1 MRSFIICH
9 QGHDNTHTTTND
21 YIQYNDFSLRDLSQ
35 LRLAGKKKAR
45 GWGGGGPLSE
55 EQLELNFLSKE
66 QKEQPFQDILN
77 YLSGHTEQIT
87 RLFPPFPSYL
97 NNQRIVSWITT
108 LNKEPRS

>member
-45 GWGGGGPLSE
+45 GGGGGGGPFSE
-55 EQLELNFLSKE
+55 
-66 QKEQPFQDILN
+66 
-77 YLSGHTEQIT
+77 
-87 RLFPPFPSYL
+87 
-97 NNQRIVSWITT
+97 
-108 LNKEPRS
+108 